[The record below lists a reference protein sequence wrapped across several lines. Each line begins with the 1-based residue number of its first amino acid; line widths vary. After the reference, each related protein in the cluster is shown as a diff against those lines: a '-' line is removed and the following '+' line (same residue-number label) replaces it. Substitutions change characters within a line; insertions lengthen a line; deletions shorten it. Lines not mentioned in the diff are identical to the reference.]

1 MLREHQARGVA
12 KRIAALGKTVFMA
25 LSRGSNS
32 KARGPLA
39 QPRGSGAQGTM
50 RGQSALRPVSA
61 KRLSGRCK
69 KREAAGQ
76 QAEEAA
82 ARDSEAKKRVKT
94 GDHKFRFRRA
104 ARSAGPPRGKA
115 QWRPPNARP
124 PSPAQRSA
132 SREREIWSRAA
143 GRFSRFGFIFLEE
156 KKKKIRCVLLL
167 SLLCFCA
174 PSRLGIALAHR
185 APGAENHRVPSE

>member
-1 MLREHQARGVA
+1 
-12 KRIAALGKTVFMA
+12 MA

-115 QWRPPNARP
+115 QRRPPNARP
-124 PSPAQRSA
+124 PSPAQEEREP
-132 SREREIWSRAA
+132 RERNMEPCRWTFLPIWFHISR
-143 GRFSRFGFIFLEE
+143 GEE
-156 KKKKIRCVLLL
+156 KKIRCLLLL
-167 SLLCFCA
+167 SLLLRSASFRHRTRPPSPGRRKPPCTERVSCGATRCA
-174 PSRLGIALAHR
+174 FFG
-185 APGAENHRVPSE
+185 NQTV